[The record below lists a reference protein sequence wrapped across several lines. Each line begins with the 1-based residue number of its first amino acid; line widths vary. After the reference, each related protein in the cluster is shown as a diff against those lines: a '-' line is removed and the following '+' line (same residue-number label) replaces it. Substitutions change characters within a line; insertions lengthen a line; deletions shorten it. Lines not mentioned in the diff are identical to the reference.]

1 MTVVQTRTFCCCLPT
16 RFGVVI
22 IALIGLLGGGIVSVV
37 GGINAHRISGSKAS
51 IAISITV
58 YALLAFVSLLGLVG
72 AIGRKLALIK
82 IYFSVLIVHLLFSLA
97 IGIFAIYRAFN
108 DKGVFM
114 NDCITSNTA
123 AAAQNPKQ
131 MCNDG
136 LKVVKGVT
144 VTLFII
150 FWLVEIWGI
159 VIVNSYAGQLA
170 DENAIEGVVK
180 DTEACS
186 RR

>member
-1 MTVVQTRTFCCCLPT
+1 MTVVATRTFCCCLPT

-22 IALIGLLGGGIVSVV
+22 IALIGLLGGGIISVV
-37 GGINAHRISGSKAS
+37 GGLNAHRINGSKAS

-72 AIGRKLALIK
+72 AIGRKLSLIK
-82 IYFSVLIVHLLFSLA
+82 LYFSILVVHLMFSLA
-97 IGIFAIYRAFN
+97 IGIYAIFRVFK
-108 DKGVFM
+108 DKRTFL
-114 NDCITSNTA
+114 NDCIASNTA
-123 AAAQNPKQ
+123 AAAQNSQ
-131 MCNDG
+131 QLCNDG
-136 LKVVKGVT
+136 LKVIKGVT

-150 FWLVEIWGI
+150 FWLIEIWGC

-170 DENAIEGVVK
+170 DENAVEGVVK

-186 RR
+186 